1 MYSLLQS
8 MRQKTKQI
16 KTRALTQSL
25 WYAQVQVHTSSFIT
39 PYLLEMKSP
48 KTNFVILLLV
58 WGEEGCLAPEFLRGY
73 TLSGGTD
80 LVTRPSFIHGYG
92 FRVTVV
98 QGSLSACFAPRD
110 NNNVEI
116 YGSMVLL
123 WGSATLAINL
133 SFYFVM

>member
-1 MYSLLQS
+1 MST
-8 MRQKTKQI
+8 RNEITKNQF
-16 KTRALTQSL
+16 RHSR
-25 WYAQVQVHTSSFIT
+25 VGV
-39 PYLLEMKSP
+39 E
-48 KTNFVILLLV
+48 
-58 WGEEGCLAPEFLRGY
+58 EEGFLAPEFLRGY

-110 NNNVEI
+110 DNNVEI

-123 WGSATLAINL
+123 GDLRLWRLIYPFIL
-133 SFYFVM
+133 